1 MRRENHRNR
10 RKVNR
15 IISFAA
21 VAVVVLLIILYIKF
35 FNGSIVY
42 ISTGYGKDVLFRVD
56 NNTAYGMEARVLL
69 ADYRAEYE
77 KVFGEDIWNQKV
89 GDVSFSEY
97 AKEQVKEKLIRVHTM
112 NLMAKEK
119 GVVLSRAQSEALENA
134 VDEYMAALSE
144 EQIKN
149 MKVSKAK
156 LKEMYT
162 EFAIAK
168 TLYEDMTS
176 NLKFEISA
184 DEARV
189 ISIQYICAASRN
201 DIEAAKARI
210 DEGETFYMVAALYNG
225 DNYECQLKRGEMEQT
240 FEDVAF
246 ELKTGETSDIVE
258 AGGKYYIIKCTSD
271 NDNNKTEAN
280 KLNLIEQYKL
290 DSFNSEFEKYEAGK
304 YIDINKKEWEKLSV
318 ESAQKLSVN
327 FEEIFNKYLK
337 QE

>member
-1 MRRENHRNR
+1 MRIENR
-10 RKVNR
+10 RKRRTINR
-15 IISFAA
+15 IISIAA
-21 VAVVVLLIILYIKF
+21 VVVVVLLVGLYIKF
-35 FNGSIVY
+35 FNGSIIY
-42 ISTGYGKDVLFRVD
+42 ISTGYGKDGLFKVD
-56 NNTAYGMEARVLL
+56 NNIAYGMEAKILL
-69 ADYRAEYE
+69 ADYKAEYE

-97 AKEQVKEKLIRVHTM
+97 AKEQIKEKLIRVHTM

-119 GVVLSRAQSEALENA
+119 GVVLSRAQSDAVEDA

-149 MKVSKAK
+149 MNVSKAK
-156 LKEMYT
+156 LEEMYT

-189 ISIQYICAASRN
+189 ISIQYICATSRI
-201 DIEAAKARI
+201 DIEAAKKRL
-210 DEGETFYMVAALYNG
+210 DDGETFYMVAAIYNG
-225 DNYECQLKRGEMEQT
+225 DDYECQLKRGEMEEA
-240 FEDVAF
+240 FENVAF

-258 AGGKYYIIKCTSD
+258 VGGKYYIIKCTSD

-280 KLNLIEQYKL
+280 KLALIEQYKL

-318 ESAQKLSVN
+318 ESAQELSVN

-337 QE
+337 

>member
-1 MRRENHRNR
+1 MRREGRRSRRVRNQ
-10 RKVNR
+10 
-15 IISFAA
+15 IFALAA
-21 VAVVVLLIILYIKF
+21 VVIVVLSVVLYIKF

-42 ISTGYGKDVLFRVD
+42 ISTGYGRDVLFKVD
-56 NNTAYGMEARVLL
+56 NDTAYVMESKVLL
-69 ADYRAEYE
+69 ADYRAGYE

-97 AKEQVKEKLIRVHTM
+97 AKEQVKEKLIRVHAM

-119 GVVLSRAQSEALENA
+119 GVVLSRAQSDAVEDA
-134 VDEYMAALSE
+134 VDEYMAALSD
-144 EQIKN
+144 EQIKD

-189 ISIQYICAASRN
+189 ISIQYICTANSG
-201 DIEAAKARI
+201 DIEAAKKRL
-210 DEGETFYMVAALYNG
+210 DNGETFYMVAAIYNG
-225 DNYECQLKRGEMEQT
+225 DSYECQLKRGEMEEA
-240 FEDVAF
+240 FENVAF
-246 ELKTGETSDIVE
+246 ELKTGETSGIVE

-280 KLNLIEQYKL
+280 KLALIEQYKL
-290 DSFNSEFEKYEAGK
+290 DYFNGEFEKYEAGK
-304 YIDINKKEWEKLSV
+304 YIDVNKKEWEKLSV
-318 ESAQKLSVN
+318 ESAHKLSVN
-327 FEEIFNKYLK
+327 FEEVFNKYLK
-337 QE
+337 

>member
-1 MRRENHRNR
+1 MRRENR
-10 RKVNR
+10 RKRRTINR
-15 IISFAA
+15 IISIAAA
-21 VAVVVLLIILYIKF
+21 VVVVLLVVLYIKF
-35 FNGSIVY
+35 FNGSIIY
-42 ISTGYGKDVLFRVD
+42 ISTGYGKDGLFKVD
-56 NNTAYGMEARVLL
+56 NNITYGMEAKILL
-69 ADYRAEYE
+69 ADYRTEYE
-77 KVFGEDIWNQKV
+77 KVFGGDIWNQSV

-119 GVVLSRAQSEALENA
+119 GVVLSRVQSDAVDDA

-144 EQIKN
+144 EQIKEMN
-149 MKVSKAK
+149 VTNAK
-156 LKEMYT
+156 LKKMYT

-168 TLYEDMTS
+168 TLYDDMTS

-189 ISIQYICAASRN
+189 ISIQYICTTSRN
-201 DIEAAKARI
+201 DIEAAKQRL
-210 DEGETFYMVAALYNG
+210 DNGETFYMVAAIYN
-225 DNYECQLKRGEMEQT
+225 DDDYECQLKRGDMEEA
-240 FEDVAF
+240 FENVAF

-280 KLNLIEQYKL
+280 KLALIEQYKL

-337 QE
+337 

>member
-1 MRRENHRNR
+1 MGNR
-10 RKVNR
+10 RSRRKINR
-15 IISFAA
+15 IISIIA
-21 VAVVVLLIILYIKF
+21 VAAVVLLVILYIKF

-42 ISTGYGKDVLFRVD
+42 IVTGYGKDVLFRVD
-56 NNTAYGMEARVLL
+56 NDTAYAMESKVLL

-77 KVFGEDIWNQKV
+77 KVFGEDIWSQKI
-89 GDVSFSEY
+89 GDATFSEY
-97 AKEQVKEKLIRVHTM
+97 AKEQVREKLIRVHTM
-112 NLMAKEK
+112 NLMANEK
-119 GVVLSRAQSEALENA
+119 GVVLSRAQTDAVNDA
-134 VDEYMAALSE
+134 VDEYMASLSD
-144 EQIKN
+144 EQVKA

-162 EFAIAK
+162 KFAIAK
-168 TLYEDMTS
+168 TLYDDMTS

-189 ISIQYICAASRN
+189 ISIQYICTENRS
-201 DIEAAKARI
+201 DIDTAKKRL
-210 DEGETFYMVAALYNG
+210 DDGETFYMVAALYNG
-225 DNYECQLKRGEMEQT
+225 DNYECQLKRGEMEEA
-240 FEDVAF
+240 FENVAF

-280 KLNLIEQYKL
+280 KLALIEQYKL
-290 DSFNSEFEKYEAGK
+290 DSFNGEFEKYEAGK

-318 ESAQKLSVN
+318 ESAQKLPVN
-327 FEEIFNKYLK
+327 FEEVFNKYLR